1 MILRGIL
8 IRTADYGSLI
18 PFFVRKGKEMKK
30 FIKRALLLLF
40 VMAFAVLA
48 GMALVYNEVERVGMK
63 KTVGV
68 HTVNRAQCII
78 VPGAGIIRGRP
89 SLTLAR
95 RLDKALELYNNDVA
109 DRIIVSGDHGA
120 KDYDEV
126 NTMREYLCE
135 RGVPKENVFMD
146 HAGFS
151 TYDTVYRAKEIF
163 RVESAVI
170 VTQKLHLMRAL
181 YIAQKLGLECEGV
194 IARDST
200 AATTRVQMIREYPA
214 RVKAFLD
221 CCILKSKPKY
231 LGDEIPVSGS
241 GIVTEG

>member
-1 MILRGIL
+1 MRGIL
-8 IRTADYGSLI
+8 IGTVHCGPLI
-18 PFFVRKGKEMKK
+18 PFFIRKGKVMKK
-30 FIKRALLLLF
+30 FIKRALLLFF
-40 VMAFAVLA
+40 VMMFAVLA
-48 GMALVYNEVERVGMK
+48 GMALVYNVVERVGMK
-63 KTVGV
+63 RTVGV

-95 RLDKALELYNNDVA
+95 RLDKALELYNNGVA
-109 DRIIVSGDHGA
+109 DRIIVSGDHGQR
-120 KDYDEV
+120 DYDEV
-126 NTMREYLCE
+126 NAMREYLCE
-135 RGVPKENVFMD
+135 RGVPVENVFMD

-151 TYDTVYRAKEIF
+151 TYDTIYRAREIF
-163 RVESAVI
+163 MVESAVI

-181 YIAQKLGLECEGV
+181 YIAEKLGLECEGV
-194 IARDST
+194 IAPEANAEQKRIQT
-200 AATTRVQMIREYPA
+200 IREYPA

>member
-1 MILRGIL
+1 
-8 IRTADYGSLI
+8 
-18 PFFVRKGKEMKK
+18 MKK
-30 FIKRALLLLF
+30 FFKNALLLFLLA
-40 VMAFAVLA
+40 AFIVLV
-48 GMALVYNEVERVGMK
+48 GTVFIYNEVERVGIK

-68 HTVNRAQCII
+68 HTVKEAQCII
-78 VPGAGIIRGRP
+78 VPGAGIIRGKP

-95 RLDKALELYNNDVA
+95 RLDTALELYKNGTA
-109 DRIIVSGDHGA
+109 DKIIVSGDHGSRN
-120 KDYDEV
+120 YDEV

-135 RGVPKENVFMD
+135 RGVPKEDVFMD

-163 RVESAVI
+163 KVESAVI

-194 IARDST
+194 IAQD
-200 AATTRVQMIREYPA
+200 ATSQQKRIQQLREFPA
-214 RVKAFLD
+214 RVKAYLD

>member
-8 IRTADYGSLI
+8 IRTAICSSLI
-18 PFFVRKGKEMKK
+18 PFFIRKGKNMK
-30 FIKRALLLLF
+30 FIKKALLLILILIF
-40 VMAFAVLA
+40 SVLA
-48 GMALVYNEVERVGMK
+48 GTVLIYNEVEKTGMK

-68 HTVNRAQCII
+68 QTVKEAQCII

-95 RLDKALELYNNDVA
+95 RLEKAIELYNNKVA
-109 DRIIVSGDHGA
+109 DRIIVSGDHGSRN
-120 KDYDEV
+120 YDEV
-126 NTMREYLCE
+126 NAMRDYLCE

-170 VTQKLHLMRAL
+170 VTQRLHLMRAL

-194 IARDST
+194 IAQDAT
-200 AATTRVQMIREYPA
+200 AAQKRIQTLREYPA

-231 LGDEIPVSGS
+231 LGEEIPVSGN
-241 GIVTEG
+241 GIATEG